1 MKHLFVTKG
10 YTEEQIAAYILNKYK
25 DIRKDEEYCS
35 GITYVFCL
43 MRDEGLSAI
52 DSICKCLSE
61 SYISAY
67 YATSKRESAARF
79 LAAYDVSK
87 LLGINYD

>member
-10 YTEEQIAAYILNKYK
+10 YTEEQIATYILNKYEG
-25 DIRKDEEYCS
+25 IRKDEGYYD
-35 GITYVFCL
+35 GIMYVFSL
-43 MRDEGLSAI
+43 MCDEGLSAI

-61 SYISAY
+61 SYINAY
-67 YATSKRESAARF
+67 YATSKRDSAAHF

-87 LLGINYD
+87 LLGGKYD